1 MKNMFAGD
9 AWYNVNQQPSG
20 VQGMG
25 FRPTRGLGP
34 VQLTQMASGMT
45 PPVFQGPMSALPLMQ
60 SPGSAP
66 VAPALSAPPMLQ
78 RPQHAPAQ
86 PARKGIPMGT
96 KADCPVCRSFGGR

>member
-25 FRPTRGLGP
+25 FRPTAGLGP
-34 VQLTQMASGMT
+34 VQMRPSVGAQTL
-45 PPVFQGPMSALPLMQ
+45 PVFQGPMSALPLMQ
-60 SPGSAP
+60 APMSAP
-66 VAPALSAPPMLQ
+66 MAPALSAPSRPMS
-78 RPQHAPAQ
+78 PQQPQ
-86 PARKGIPMGT
+86 PAKKGIPMGT